1 MKEIA
6 DTLERD
12 MEKAGEAFYAPRVT
26 LDCIRKWCADSKF
39 VTADGTKVIRFS
51 YNRST
56 YNDREREIYDNVCA
70 LFNNQPDQAKREA
83 IVNTYLN
90 QVGLQII
97 VDLTVSSFTVEVMES

>member
-12 MEKAGEAFYAPRVT
+12 IEKAGEAFYAPRVT

-51 YNRST
+51 YPQ
-56 YNDREREIYDNVCA
+56 C
-70 LFNNQPDQAKREA
+70 L
-83 IVNTYLN
+83 
-90 QVGLQII
+90 
-97 VDLTVSSFTVEVMES
+97 